1 MKKKLNDL
9 INLGVY
15 DEEYTQKLDN
25 YNFANFLNVV
35 NKGKNSYFNL
45 CRSIY
50 FNTDDIDPGLIDMYE
65 IAEGDTWTNISFR
78 YFGTIK
84 LWWLIC
90 KFNNVKNPFDELES
104 GKFIKIPTKDLMES
118 IINIIQSK

>member
-1 MKKKLNDL
+1 MKNKLNEL
-9 INLGVY
+9 IKNNVF
-15 DEEYTQKLDN
+15 DKNYTQKLDN
-25 YNFANFLNVV
+25 YNFANLFNVV

-50 FNTDDIDPGLIDMYE
+50 FNVDNIDPSLIDIYE
-65 IAEGDTWTNISFR
+65 IAEGDTWTNISYR

-90 KFNNVKNPFDELES
+90 KFNNIKNPFKELET
-104 GKFIKIPTKDLMES
+104 GKFLKIPTKELMES